1 MSVKEK
7 IAITAA
13 LLVSLSQIVVAYWKR
28 TEYDSDLAVT
38 SNEALEDIIPQRA
51 SEILSQDQ
59 VGVDLAPGYSGRLN
73 INGVPIPDAD
83 ITITEAL
90 NLVLFRPGP
99 DKVFEALD
107 PGQNCVLATY
117 WKTQLGDGESETI
130 NWCFE
135 VT

>member
-13 LLVSLSQIVVAYWKR
+13 LLVALSLVVVAYWLR
-28 TEYDSDLAVT
+28 TDDDSDLAVT
-38 SNEALEDIIPQRA
+38 SNDAIEDIIPQRS

-59 VGVDLAPGYSGRLN
+59 VGIDLAPGYSGRLN
-73 INGVPIPDAD
+73 LNGVAIPEEDTN
-83 ITITEAL
+83 ITPAL
-90 NLVLFRPGP
+90 NLVVFRPGP

-107 PGQNCVLATY
+107 SGQNCVLATY
-117 WKTQLGDGESETI
+117 WKTQLGDEESETI